1 MKYHFTLPLLQKT
14 SEIGK
19 KVLDDQENKKKLEA
33 DEFTELLFHASQGK
47 SDAQEAICQRYERQ
61 VRIVARVLLG
71 PQLRPHLDTTDVLQS
86 VHRSVL
92 VGLRE
97 QKFDISSPD
106 KLVAL
111 ACTMVRRK
119 VARKWRSHRRQERW
133 KNPSSQGEDLYTTL
147 NSLRKSDQDPSQIA
161 AYNDSVEN
169 LYKSL
174 SDLERTMLE
183 RRLDG
188 FTTGEVAAELGIHP
202 IAIRVRWS
210 RLRQRLENASIFADW
225 V

>member
-1 MKYHFTLPLLQKT
+1 MEFEKT
-14 SEIGK
+14 DGF
-19 KVLDDQENKKKLEA
+19 A
-33 DEFTELLFHASQGK
+33 ELLHRAAQGE
-47 SDAQEAICQRYERQ
+47 SAAQELICQKYERQ

-86 VHRSVL
+86 VHRSLL

-97 QKFDISSPD
+97 HKFDISSPE

-133 KNPSSQGEDLYTTL
+133 NNPSSRNENLFNTLSAFPSHEQDPSKIVQYKDSVEDLYKNL
-147 NSLRKSDQDPSQIA
+147 SQI
-161 AYNDSVEN
+161 
-169 LYKSL
+169 
-174 SDLERTMLE
+174 ERTMLE

-202 IAIRVRWS
+202 VAIRVRWS
-210 RLRQRLENASIFADW
+210 RLRQRLENAGVYADW

>member
-1 MKYHFTLPLLQKT
+1 MEFEKT
-14 SEIGK
+14 DGF
-19 KVLDDQENKKKLEA
+19 A
-33 DEFTELLFHASQGK
+33 ELLHRAAQGE
-47 SDAQEAICQRYERQ
+47 STAQELICQKYERQ

-86 VHRSVL
+86 VHRSLL

-133 KNPSSQGEDLYTTL
+133 NNPSSRSESLFNTL
-147 NSLRKSDQDPSQIA
+147 NAFPNQDQDPSKIA
-161 AYNDSVEN
+161 QYKDSVED
-169 LYKSL
+169 LYKNL
-174 SDLERTMLE
+174 SQMERTMLE

-202 IAIRVRWS
+202 VAIRVRWS
-210 RLRQRLENASIFADW
+210 RLRQRLENAGVYADW

>member
-1 MKYHFTLPLLQKT
+1 M
-14 SEIGK
+14 
-19 KVLDDQENKKKLEA
+19 
-33 DEFTELLFHASQGK
+33 
-47 SDAQEAICQRYERQ
+47 
-61 VRIVARVLLG
+61 
-71 PQLRPHLDTTDVLQS
+71 LQS

-97 QKFDISSPD
+97 QKFDISSTD

-119 VARKWRSHRRQERW
+119 VTRKWRSHRRQERW
-133 KNPSSQGEDLYTTL
+133 NNPSSQGEDFYTTL
-147 NSLRKSDQDPSQIA
+147 NLLRKSDQDPSQIA
-161 AYNDSVEN
+161 VYNDSVEN
-169 LYKSL
+169 FYKSL

-188 FTTGEVAAELGIHP
+188 FTTDEVAAELGIHP

-210 RLRQRLENASIFADW
+210 RLRQQLESASIFADW

>member
-1 MKYHFTLPLLQKT
+1 M
-14 SEIGK
+14 SE
-19 KVLDDQENKKKLEA
+19 
-33 DEFTELLFHASQGK
+33 TELEKTDGFEELLRQASQG
-47 SDAQEAICQRYERQ
+47 DMAAQQAICQKYERQ

-86 VHRSVL
+86 VHRSLL

-97 QKFDISSPD
+97 QKFDISTPD

-111 ACTMVRRK
+111 ACSMVRRK

-133 KNPSSQGEDLYTTL
+133 KNPSSQGEDLQITL
-147 NSLRKSDQDPSQIA
+147 TSLHKNEHDPGRIA
-161 AYNDSVEN
+161 AYNDSVAD

-174 SDLERTMLE
+174 SEIERTMLE

-188 FTTGEVAAELGIHP
+188 YTTGEVAAELGIHP

-210 RLRQRLENASIFADW
+210 RLRQRLENAGVYADW